1 MSNVK
6 PRFQAR
12 NYNPDTYEKLVST
25 GMSKPMS
32 RIMAARGIT
41 DVASLDYSL
50 HNALGVSKL
59 TNASRMAELIADKME
74 AGKRFLVV
82 ADYDSDGATSC
93 AIVVR
98 AMHGFSA
105 NIEYMVPNRFEHGYG
120 LTPDIVKIAYNMNP
134 RPDSIITVDN
144 GIASIDGVEEANKLG
159 ISVLVTDH
167 HLPAEKDPAAECMVN
182 PNQRG
187 CTFPSKNLAGCGV
200 IFYVMLA
207 LKHELQKRDWFKTH
221 PNFNVTDLLDYVAL
235 GTVADVVKLDDNN
248 RKLVS
253 AGLKQMRDGKAH
265 EGIQALLQVAKRDPH
280 KANPWDMGF
289 AVGPRLNAAGRLDD
303 MSVGISC
310 LLEDDA
316 FKAGQLAEQLNTLN
330 VERRA
335 IESDMTVQAV
345 QQIDGLEFDTANQY
359 SITLFHPD
367 WHQGVIGILASRIKE
382 KTNRPVIAF
391 GRGSDGELKGSCRS
405 IPPLHLRDALDV
417 VYKQNPGLIKKFG
430 GHSMAAG
437 LTIMEDD
444 LAKFTVAF
452 EEACRSMISARD
464 LELVVDTDGPLATDE
479 VTLELAEE
487 IKNQV
492 WGQGFPEPVFQG
504 EFTVENQKI
513 VGEKHSKLRL
523 LQGNRIYDAILFH
536 HNEPVPNTIKAV
548 YSLDVNE
555 WQGTK
560 TLQLRLQ
567 NFDAAEKPQYVHAAD
582 FNKTDSGLSL

>member
-1 MSNVK
+1 MANAK
-6 PRFQAR
+6 PRFNPRKYDIDAYDALVKSGVSKAMAR
-12 NYNPDTYEKLVST
+12 V
-25 GMSKPMS
+25 MSS
-32 RIMAARGIT
+32 RGIT
-41 DVASLDYSL
+41 DVSSLDYNL
-50 HNALGVSKL
+50 RNALGVNKL
-59 TNASRMAELIADKME
+59 TNADKMAKLIADKME

-93 AIVVR
+93 AILVR
-98 AMHGFSA
+98 AMRGFGA

-120 LTPDIVKIAYNMNP
+120 LTPDIVKIAAAMTP

-144 GIASIDGVEEANKLG
+144 GIASIDGVAEANKLG

-167 HLPAEKDPAAECMVN
+167 HLPAEQTPEAECIVN

-207 LKHELQKRDWFKTH
+207 VKHELQQRGWFNTH
-221 PNFNVTDLLDYVAL
+221 PNFNVTDLLDFVAL

-253 AGLKQMRDGKAH
+253 AGLKQMREGKAH
-265 EGIQALLQVAKRDPH
+265 EGIQALLHVAKRDPN

-289 AVGPRLNAAGRLDD
+289 GVGPRLNAAGRLDD

-310 LLEDDA
+310 LLEDDP
-316 FKAGQLAEQLNTLN
+316 FKASTLAEQLNTLN
-330 VERRA
+330 IERRA

-345 QQIDGLEFDTANQY
+345 QQLEGTEFNTDDKY
-359 SITLFHPD
+359 SMTLFHPD

-391 GRGSDGELKGSCRS
+391 GRGSNGELKGSGRS
-405 IPPLHLRDALDV
+405 IPPLPLRDALDM
-417 VYKQNPGLIKKFG
+417 VYKQNPNLIKKFG

-452 EEACRSMISARD
+452 EEACRHMMAPED
-464 LELVVDTDGPLATDE
+464 LELVVDTDGSLSPDE
-479 VTLELAEE
+479 INLELAEA

-536 HNEPVPNTIKAV
+536 HTDPVPNTIKAV

-555 WQGTK
+555 WQGSRM
-560 TLQLRLQ
+560 LQLRIQ
-567 NFDAAEKPQYVHAAD
+567 NFDAAEKPQYVHNPV
-582 FNKTDSGLSL
+582 FEQTESGLAL